1 MDCKERLES
10 YLRENK
16 VAFEVQEHPATFTAQ
31 EVAASEH
38 VSGRMFAKVVMVMA
52 DGALRMLVLPA
63 SERVD
68 LGKARSALGAS
79 KVRLAT
85 ETEFAAA
92 FSGCAAGAMPPFGH
106 LYGLRV
112 HVDEALGRN
121 ERIVFQVGTH
131 TATVRMRYADYAE
144 LERPSVADLA
154 AEAAPA

>member
-10 YLRENK
+10 CLREHK
-16 VAFEVQEHPATFTAQ
+16 VAFEVQEHPEAFTAQ

-38 VSGRMFAKVVMVMA
+38 VSGRMFAKVVMVRA

-92 FSGCAAGAMPPFGH
+92 FPDCDAGAMPPFGH
-106 LYGLRV
+106 LYGLRI
-112 HVDEALGRN
+112 HVDEALARN
-121 ERIVFQVGTH
+121 ERIVFQAGTH
-131 TATVRMRYADYAE
+131 TTTMWMRYADYAE

-154 AEAAPA
+154 ARAVPA